1 VARLLRT
8 LRLGFKSLLLH
19 KLRSGLAMLGILI
32 GVTAVIWLVALG
44 EGVSYQAQEQIK
56 QLGATNIIIKS
67 VKPPQSSSRGSAGS
81 FIVDYGLKRADFERI
96 VETIPT
102 IHRAVP
108 LREIRSEIRTG
119 RRLADVQLLG
129 CTPEYFEINHLKMD
143 RGRFL
148 SDRDMTQRDNI
159 AVIADETA
167 KQLFPYEDPIGKSIQ
182 VVVNGNID
190 LYVIVGQTQSRTPS
204 AAIGGSLA
212 GRDYNLDLYIPISTF
227 RWRIGDQVITLNPG
241 SREGHRVEIDQI
253 TVTVGDISQVEET
266 ADVIET
272 LLQKFHKNPD
282 YTITVPK
289 ELLRQAEM
297 LQMMFNV
304 LLVLIAGISLMVG
317 GIGIMNIMLATV
329 TERTREIGVRRAMGA
344 TRRDIIVQF
353 LAETTVLSGLGGSL
367 GVLFGFLCEPA
378 VRAVRKAVE
387 KYLPEV
393 WASLPPSI
401 QALEARIAPWSIV
414 VAFGISVFVGIVF
427 GLYPAR
433 RAAMMDPI
441 EALRHE

>member
-1 VARLLRT
+1 MARLLRT

-67 VKPPQSSSRGSAGS
+67 VKPPQSSSQSGSRS
-81 FIVDYGLKRADFERI
+81 LVVEYGLKRDDFDRI

-102 IHRAVP
+102 ILRAVP
-108 LREIRSEIRTG
+108 MREIRSEVRTG
-119 RRLADVQLLG
+119 RRRADVQFLG
-129 CTPEYFEINHLKMD
+129 CTPEYFEINHLTMA

-148 SDRDMTQRDNI
+148 TDRDMALRDNV

-167 KQLFPYEDPIGKSIQ
+167 KQLFPYEDPIGKNIQ
-182 VVVNGNID
+182 VTVNRNVD
-190 LYVIVGQTQSRTPS
+190 LYVIVGQTESRTPS

-212 GRDYNLDLYIPISTF
+212 GRVYNLDVYIPISTF
-227 RWRIGDQVITLNPG
+227 HWRIGDKVITALSG
-241 SREGHRVEIDQI
+241 SLEGHLVEVDQI
-253 TVTVGDISQVEET
+253 TVTVSDISQVEET

-272 LLQKFHKNPD
+272 LLEKFHKNRD
-282 YTITVPK
+282 YSITVPQ

-297 LQMMFNV
+297 LRMMFNV

-378 VRAVRKAVE
+378 VKEVRDAVE

-393 WASLPPSI
+393 WSSLPPSI
-401 QALEARIAPWSIV
+401 QALEARIAPWSII